1 MNTILIILLGCNIY
15 SLLLDRIEVAKLF
28 VQQQNPISNID
39 WFLSGGI
46 KYPPDKNAVI
56 DPFII
61 ATESE
66 AAIMKRRI
74 EQTII
79 PHDGSEFNFI
89 LDTKST
95 NTAQNFVRASMYLN
109 STKNTYSDVYIVT
122 SAFHYDRARTLM
134 NYVDSSN
141 NFKWILGKLEQHDSR
156 RMELI
161 HMKNVYSDYIG
172 SIGSI
177 GSIVDLDGNNLIFSP

>member
-1 MNTILIILLGCNIY
+1 M
-15 SLLLDRIEVAKLF
+15 DRIEVAKLF